1 MLSRR
6 QILQH
11 SVSISAVAGLA
22 GCVGGE
28 QNDENSDEES
38 GQNDENRD
46 ESTNNENTDEANTES
61 PTPDEEWQRNMP
73 KCSSSDNTFK
83 VRGVSIN
90 TGSRTVTASI
100 ENIGIDSYELYQVG
114 IEVRNTAGTEQLN
127 EFTDVVLEGGESAS
141 FELDSGF
148 ETVEEILDVS
158 VSVSGETGFET
169 CW

>member
-22 GCVGGE
+22 GCVGG
-28 QNDENSDEES
+28 
-38 GQNDENRD
+38 GQNDGNSD
-46 ESTNNENTDEANTES
+46 ESTNDENTDEANTES
-61 PTPDEEWQRNMP
+61 PTPDEAWQRNMP
-73 KCSSSDNTFK
+73 KCSSDDYTFK

-100 ENIGIDSYELYQVG
+100 ENIGIESHELYQVG
-114 IEVRNTAGTEQLN
+114 IQVRKSSGVEALN
-127 EFTDVVLEGGESAS
+127 EFTDVVLEGGEAAS

-148 ETVEEILDVS
+148 ETVEEIVGVS